1 MLFCQYCWIV
11 LCIKLRIWQSCI
23 RKLCAVIHTYKL
35 CWTWALH
42 VKCFIPCTL
51 NWTNS
56 FYLSILSLKFGRI
69 WNARDSHSVFDA
81 LISQCWTYERMMR
94 ARMIFILM
102 ISSQMDRASDSFV
115 GDYGKFSLQLSSW
128 VCKAIWC
135 LECWAELDV
144 FFSCIKMYSLL
155 FLDILHMDY
164 HSDSFCN
171 GRPLHICSKLEVYR
185 GDFYCTVRILPQ
197 ITCILYINVIRYVHG
212 GSAFDQNLFLIFW
225 TCLINRIHM

>member
-1 MLFCQYCWIV
+1 MRNDSRGWDLIPNRTLPTLLCLLATLSITGPVLFCQYCWIV
-11 LCIKLRIWQSCI
+11 LCIKLRTWQSCI

-35 CWTWALH
+35 CWTWALY

-69 WNARDSHSVFDA
+69 WNARDSQSVFDA

-102 ISSQMDRASDSFV
+102 ISSQMDRASGSFV
-115 GDYGKFSLQLSSW
+115 GDSKSSLQSSW
-128 VCKAIWC
+128 VCRAIWC

-144 FFSCIKMYSLL
+144 FSHVF
-155 FLDILHMDY
+155 
-164 HSDSFCN
+164 
-171 GRPLHICSKLEVYR
+171 R
-185 GDFYCTVRILPQ
+185 CTP
-197 ITCILYINVIRYVHG
+197 CY
-212 GSAFDQNLFLIFW
+212 F
-225 TCLINRIHM
+225 